1 MLARIEPHPLSG
13 SVPAIASKSMAH
25 RLIIAA
31 ALSSGTTHIVCNTSC
46 DDIDATIR
54 CMTALGSRIV
64 TVEDGYEVH
73 PVPKS
78 IELGTRDLVWRHA

>member
-1 MLARIEPHPLSG
+1 
-13 SVPAIASKSMAH
+13 MAH

-54 CMTALGSRIV
+54 CMAALGSRIV

-78 IELGTRDLVWRHA
+78 IELGILKAFQGVTLDCGESGYRIHLCKPSSG